1 MEQNPQTTPLPNA
14 KASTVDEYIQLFAP
28 EVQERLQLLRSTIRE
43 AAPEA
48 KEVISYGMPAYK
60 MNGILVYFAGYKN
73 HIGFYPTGSGIKA
86 FEQVLAGFKWSKGA
100 VQFAHKEALPLE
112 LVSEMVK
119 YRVAENQANVLK
131 NKKR

>member
-1 MEQNPQTTPLPNA
+1 MPDA
-14 KASTVDEYIQLFAP
+14 KATTVDEYIQLFAP
-28 EVQERLQLLRSTIRE
+28 EVQERLQLLRQTIQE
-43 AAPEA
+43 AAADATET
-48 KEVISYGMPAYK
+48 ISYGMPAYK
-60 MNGILVYFAGYKN
+60 LNGILVYFAGYKN

-86 FEQVLAGFKWSKGA
+86 FEQVLSGFKWSKGA

-119 YRVAENQANVLK
+119 YRAAENQVKVMK